1 MKQASCDSR
10 ILLFRIE
17 DQKSGEPGE
26 SFRSSGDAGNS
37 MDGMVRYSAASYS
50 HIGRDLSCPVVCAWF
65 LQEKTTSYQRDS
77 RNGRSIIGGLH
88 AILWP
93 LSRC

>member
-77 RNGRSIIGGLH
+77 RNRKSPINDIYLLCSAH
-88 AILWP
+88 
-93 LSRC
+93 